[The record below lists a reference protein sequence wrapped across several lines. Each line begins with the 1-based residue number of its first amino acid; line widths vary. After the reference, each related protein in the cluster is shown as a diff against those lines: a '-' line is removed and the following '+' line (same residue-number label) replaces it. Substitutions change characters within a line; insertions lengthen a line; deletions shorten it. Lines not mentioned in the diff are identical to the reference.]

1 MAAAKNV
8 ETSAAALTREKV
20 QPQRPIC
27 CRSCGQVVAKRTD
40 VGAEVEGNEHT
51 FRNPAGYSFHV
62 MVFSRAEGCRAV
74 GPPTSEASWFPGSC
88 WQIALCGECEVHL
101 GWRFSGGEEG
111 SFYGLIVTRL
121 TGL

>member
-1 MAAAKNV
+1 MASKV
-8 ETSAAALTREKV
+8 ESSPATDHQAEV

-27 CRSCGQVVAKRTD
+27 CRACGQVVAERAHL
-40 VGAEVEGNEHT
+40 GAAVEENEHT

-62 MVFSRAEGCRAV
+62 MVFSQARGCRAV

-101 GWRFSGGEEG
+101 GWHFTGGENG

-121 TGL
+121 TGI